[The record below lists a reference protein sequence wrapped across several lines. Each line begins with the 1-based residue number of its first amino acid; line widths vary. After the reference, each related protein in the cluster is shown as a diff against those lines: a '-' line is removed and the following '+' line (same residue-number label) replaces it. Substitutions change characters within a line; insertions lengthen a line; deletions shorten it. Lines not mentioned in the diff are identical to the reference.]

1 MQNVEKVLR
10 TENGIKS
17 SHTIIRPLALVVLI
31 TGGVMFG
38 FFACSISNVLDS
50 SANLTVGMRGT
61 VEHEIQSDTTMCT
74 IVIDTL
80 SGPTDSNWVN
90 PEGSKRWNSR

>member
-1 MQNVEKVLR
+1 MQNVEKVRR
-10 TENGIKS
+10 TEKGIKS
-17 SHTIIRPLALVVLI
+17 SHTIIRPLALAVLI

-38 FFACSISNVLDS
+38 FFACSSSNVLDS
-50 SANLTVGMRGT
+50 SANLTVGKSGT

-90 PEGSKRWNSR
+90 PEGLKRWNSR